1 MTFKSFPIRNARA
14 RWIGLALVA
23 VLLALLATPYGA
35 WSAGPEPGAAIQAV
49 VAVDGMSCPFCA
61 YGVRKHLSALPG
73 VKSVQVELARGEA
86 IVEVDPEARL
96 TDERIRKAVREAG
109 FTPGKIEWR

>member
-1 MTFKSFPIRNARA
+1 MIFKSFPMNHADGW
-14 RWIGLALVA
+14 WIGLALVA
-23 VLLALLATPYGA
+23 VVLALLAAPYGA
-35 WSAGPEPGAAIQAV
+35 WSAGPEPGAAKQAV
-49 VAVDGMSCPFCA
+49 VAVNGMSCPFCA

-73 VKSVQVELARGEA
+73 VKSVQVELARGKA
-86 IVEVDPEARL
+86 IVDVDPEVRL